1 MQYRIDV
8 RSKGV
13 RAADVNLDKLIAS
26 GMTPEPKTR
35 FSNSVLDDV
44 KAKEDAADK
53 AENAKVK
60 ADVNG
65 GVPELDPEAKAKR
78 EKKLLEMQ
86 ERDAPN
92 PNAGNED
99 PKEDP
104 AAVAAAANAGENNKK
119 AALVQMHGDEP
130 DPTIEGTKVASV
142 RGPPGAPIGYG
153 VHKLAAEAVNPYAA
167 KLEYRAA
174 QPANGI

>member
-1 MQYRIDV
+1 MQ
-8 RSKGV
+8 
-13 RAADVNLDKLIAS
+13 A
-26 GMTPEPKTR
+26 
-35 FSNSVLDDV
+35 
-44 KAKEDAADK
+44 
-53 AENAKVK
+53 
-60 ADVNG
+60 
-65 GVPELDPEAKAKR
+65 
-78 EKKLLEMQ
+78 
-86 ERDAPN
+86 RDAPN

-104 AAVAAAANAGENNKK
+104 AAVAAAANGADKK

-153 VHKLAAEAVNPYAA
+153 VHKLAAEGANPYAA

-174 QPANGI
+174 QPANGIQH